1 MLWVVHGPRVRLAA
15 GGKPNAR
22 GGLARSRTQ
31 RDDDCR
37 RVRHQIVEGNSIPM
51 AKPPL
56 PRRTTLGP
64 PGPYLLPEAK
74 GRPTLEVTGAK
85 LPEWLHFPLEDGTDL
100 YLPVREDV
108 LRKLFET
115 LRQRFEPIRI

>member
-1 MLWVVHGPRVRLAA
+1 MLAA
-15 GGKPNAR
+15 AWR
-22 GGLARSRTQ
+22 GSRTQ

-56 PRRTTLGP
+56 PTRTTLGP

-74 GRPTLEVTGAK
+74 GQPTLEVTGAK
-85 LPEWLHFPLEDGTDL
+85 LPERLHFPLEDGTDL